1 MNQPEDKKEDEKQEI
16 PVPKDEEPPTPIEEP
31 KKEIPVREPEP
42 EKPKQIV

>member
-1 MNQPEDKKEDEKQEI
+1 MNQPKDKRENSDYDI
-16 PVPKDEEPPTPIEEP
+16 PTPKDEEPPAPIEEP